1 MKIKALTLA
10 ILATTFY
17 MMSCSATK
25 STTESTTSK
34 IVLTDDHEV
43 EKTLK
48 MGEINGIRSELV
60 VEIHYTQGSNPS
72 VKVRTT
78 QKTLER
84 TDLSM
89 NGSTLVIKQKHNTE
103 EDFCMD
109 KITFY
114 ITSPKLNSLNNS
126 GHMEFISDQMR
137 TNNLQINNSGICSIE
152 MNGTHD
158 KGDNGLSIDNSG
170 RLTVKVPTIDTKLL
184 SLDNTGIL
192 TLENNDITGGL
203 SLDNSGR
210 LDFSGN
216 IKGQGAEVYNDGICS
231 MTSTLSLTGSYS
243 CNNKGRLEMK
253 GNVKG
258 TTAEL
263 YNSGIC
269 TMTSALDL
277 TDSYSC
283 DNKGRLEM
291 TGDVKGTTAD
301 LYNSGVCKMNGSFTL
316 QGDYSYKNAG
326 RADNNGDVT
335 ARTITISNSGMDN
348 RTGSLKA
355 DKLSMSVNGRSEYDM
370 SFNGGNAKL
379 NCSGIGQF
387 KLALNCQSLNVY
399 SSGRINVVLSGT
411 ADKTSFDGTGV
422 SNVNTSR
429 LNKF

>member
-17 MMSCSATK
+17 MMSCSAIK
-25 STTESTTSK
+25 STTESTVSK
-34 IVLTDDHEV
+34 TTLTDDHEV

-60 VEIHYTQGSNPS
+60 VEIHCTQGSSPS

-103 EDFCMD
+103 EDFRMD

-137 TNNLQINNSGICSIE
+137 TNNLQINNSGICSMEI
-152 MNGTHD
+152 NGTHD

-192 TLENNDITGGL
+192 TLENKDITGGL
-203 SLDNSGR
+203 SLVNSGR
-210 LDFSGN
+210 LYFSGN

-258 TTAEL
+258 TTA
-263 YNSGIC
+263 
-269 TMTSALDL
+269 
-277 TDSYSC
+277 
-283 DNKGRLEM
+283 
-291 TGDVKGTTAD
+291 D
-301 LYNSGVCKMNGSFTL
+301 LYNSGVCKMNGSFML
-316 QGDYSYKNAG
+316 QGDYSYKNGG
-326 RADNNGDVT
+326 RANSNGDVT
-335 ARTITISNSGMDN
+335 ARAITISTSGVDN

>member
-1 MKIKALTLA
+1 MKIKALALA

-34 IVLTDDHEV
+34 IALTDDHEV

-60 VEIHYTQGSNPS
+60 VEIHYTQGSNSS

-137 TNNLQINNSGICSIE
+137 TNNLQINNSGICSME

-192 TLENNDITGGL
+192 TLENKDITGGL

-216 IKGQGAEVYNDGICS
+216 IKGQGAEV
-231 MTSTLSLTGSYS
+231 
-243 CNNKGRLEMK
+243 
-253 GNVKG
+253 
-258 TTAEL
+258 

-291 TGDVKGTTAD
+291 TGNVKGTTAE

-335 ARTITISNSGMDN
+335 ARAITISTSGVDN

-411 ADKTSFDGTGV
+411 ADKTSFDGKGV

>member
-1 MKIKALTLA
+1 MKIKALALA

-34 IVLTDDHEV
+34 TTLTDDHEV

-60 VEIHYTQGSNPS
+60 VEIHYTQGSNSS

-103 EDFCMD
+103 EDFRMD

-137 TNNLQINNSGICSIE
+137 TNNLQINNSGICSMEI
-152 MNGTHD
+152 NGTHD

-192 TLENNDITGGL
+192 TLENKDITGGL
-203 SLDNSGR
+203 SLVNSGR

-243 CNNKGRLEMK
+243 CNNKGRLEM
-253 GNVKG
+253 
-258 TTAEL
+258 
-263 YNSGIC
+263 
-269 TMTSALDL
+269 
-277 TDSYSC
+277 
-283 DNKGRLEM
+283 
-291 TGDVKGTTAD
+291 TGDVKGTTAE

-316 QGDYSYKNAG
+316 QGDYSYKNGG

-348 RTGSLKA
+348 RSGGLKA

>member
-17 MMSCSATK
+17 MMSCSAIK
-25 STTESTTSK
+25 STTESTVSK
-34 IVLTDDHEV
+34 TTLTDDHEV

-60 VEIHYTQGSNPS
+60 VEIHYTQGSSPS

-103 EDFCMD
+103 EDFRMD

-137 TNNLQINNSGICSIE
+137 TNNLQINNSGICSMEI
-152 MNGTHD
+152 NGTHD

-192 TLENNDITGGL
+192 TLENKDITGGL
-203 SLDNSGR
+203 SLVNSGR
-210 LDFSGN
+210 LYFSGN

-258 TTAEL
+258 TTA
-263 YNSGIC
+263 
-269 TMTSALDL
+269 
-277 TDSYSC
+277 
-283 DNKGRLEM
+283 
-291 TGDVKGTTAD
+291 D
-301 LYNSGVCKMNGSFTL
+301 LYNSGVCKMNGSFML
-316 QGDYSYKNAG
+316 QGDYSYKNGG
-326 RADNNGDVT
+326 RANSNGDVT
-335 ARTITISNSGMDN
+335 ARAITISTSGVDN